1 MATENTEESVEAQQ
15 ASAEGAHKAES
26 EGDGKAQAGEEQ
38 ADKTGKRKRGKAK
51 KGENRS
57 WKVFKNL
64 MLTAVLPV
72 LASGLIRFLGV
83 NIFVT
88 PNKFAPGGVNGA
100 SVLLEAVT
108 GWNWGIFLLIFN
120 VPLFFLAFFFLGKR
134 EAILSTLSMLLTA
147 GISIL
152 VQYVPAMQFLP
163 PYGGSEGAEK
173 IVHGLLG
180 AVAGGIF
187 LGIALAIMIKCCG
200 TSGGTTVLASLVN
213 KKFRNLS
220 VSMLTSV
227 LDAIVVFCSI
237 FVYNDGSFTSVLDPV
252 ILALV
257 CLYVTSRICD
267 VILQGF
273 KAAYKFEIVTD
284 RPDELAEEIMRETH
298 HGVTRVAAEGMYSH
312 EGKSMLVCI
321 IRKRQIAQ
329 LQRIIK
335 KYPGTFAYFTSTSE
349 VYGRFVK

>member
-1 MATENTEESVEAQQ
+1 MSTEKTEESKEIQQ
-15 ASAEGAHKAES
+15 TSAEEPQR
-26 EGDGKAQAGEEQ
+26 EGDADGGKTQ
-38 ADKTGKRKRGKAK
+38 KRKAKEKK
-51 KGENRS
+51 KGNRNS
-57 WKVFKNL
+57 RSVLKSL

-72 LASGLIRFLGV
+72 LGSGLIRFLGV

-108 GWNWGIFLLIFN
+108 DWNWGIFLLIFN

-152 VQYVPAMQFLP
+152 VRYVPAMQFLP
-163 PYGGSEGAEK
+163 AYGGDGNVA
-173 IVHGLLG
+173 HGLLG

-187 LGIALAIMIKCCG
+187 LGIALAIMIKSCG

-220 VSMLTSV
+220 VSGLTSV
-227 LDAIVVFCSI
+227 LDAIVVLSSV

-252 ILALV
+252 LLALV
-257 CLYVTSRICD
+257 SLFVTSKMSD
-267 VILQGF
+267 AILHGF
-273 KAAYKFEIVTD
+273 KTAYKFEIITD
-284 RPDELAEEIMRETH
+284 CPEELAEEIMRETR
-298 HGVTRVAAEGMYSH
+298 HGVTKMEAEGMYSH
-312 EGKSMLVCI
+312 EGKSLLVCI